1 MQKFGDLIKAERKRK
16 KLSLDKVA
24 QDLAIKKEHL
34 EALESENWNSMPEP
48 AFIKGYAKSYV
59 DYLNLDAN
67 YALALYRRDFD
78 EKKYPKPNQP
88 KKEKRFFITPNKI
101 TNTVFALAVVG
112 FFAYIAIQYSS
123 IFSSPKL
130 EILNPKENET
140 TSVPAIQIEGKAE
153 KGATVAINGQFTAV
167 DANGNFSQQY
177 MLEEGKNSI
186 EIVASFRLSPKSKI
200 TRDIR
205 RIN

>member
-1 MQKFGDLIKAERKRK
+1 MQKFGDLIREERKRK
-16 KLSLDKVA
+16 KISLDNAAK
-24 QDLAIKKEHL
+24 DLSIQREHL
-34 EALESENWNSMPEP
+34 EALESENWNSLPEP
-48 AFIKGYAKSYV
+48 ALIKGYAKSYV
-59 DYLNLDAN
+59 EYLHLDAN

-78 EKKYPKPNQP
+78 ETKYPKQSLP
-88 KKEKRFFITPNKI
+88 KKQKRFFITPNKI
-101 TNTVFALAVVG
+101 TNTVFALAVIA
-112 FFAYIAIQYSS
+112 FFVYIAIQYSS

-140 TSVPAIQIEGKAE
+140 TSVPAIQIEGKVE

-186 EIVASFRLSPKSKI
+186 EIVASFRLSPKNKI
-200 TRDIR
+200 TREIR

>member
-16 KLSLDKVA
+16 KISLEKVA

-34 EALESENWNSMPEP
+34 EALESENWSSLPEP
-48 AFIKGYAKSYV
+48 AFIKGYAKSYI
-59 DYLNLDAN
+59 DYLNLDSN

-78 EKKYPKPNQP
+78 EKKYPKPNLP

-101 TNTVFALAVVG
+101 TNTVFALALVA

-140 TSVPAIQIEGKAE
+140 TSVPAIQIEGKVE
-153 KGATVAINGQFTAV
+153 KGATISINGQFVAV
-167 DANGNFSQQY
+167 DSNGNFSYQY

-186 EIVASFRLSPKSKI
+186 EVVASFRLSPKNKV
-200 TRDIR
+200 TREIR